1 MTAWPEGVRIAI
13 AGDEA
18 RVFDLCVMAHAE
30 NGFGRMDELIVREFI
45 RQATHRENCIIAIID
60 GPEHIEA
67 MLGLRPLKLWY
78 SLNEPDS
85 YYWSDL
91 FFFVH
96 PLHRQSRH
104 AAKLFRFAQWWEGEI
119 HAPVILELLPRE
131 DFEQKDKLFA
141 RFGKR
146 IGGAYAIG
154 DLGKMAVSGNARH

>member
-67 MLGLRPLKLWY
+67 MLGLRPL
-78 SLNEPDS
+78 
-85 YYWSDL
+85 
-91 FFFVH
+91 
-96 PLHRQSRH
+96 HRQSRH